1 MLSTMCTTPGARW
14 KRTLLQALALRCG
27 PAPRESPSIDS
38 LRDACRGLVADL
50 PPGQRQALL
59 RCIADAR
66 QADDIWHLRSHL
78 FGVLS
83 LNFGEHVARGRLKAL
98 DTHWP

>member
-1 MLSTMCTTPGARW
+1 MLPAMSTTSGARW
-14 KRTLLQALALRCG
+14 RRTLFQALAMRCG
-27 PAPRESPSIDS
+27 PAPRESPSIDT

-50 PPGQRQALL
+50 PPGQRQALQ

-66 QADDIWHLRSHL
+66 HADDIWHLRSHL

-83 LNFGEHVARGRLKAL
+83 LNFGEHVARERLKTL
-98 DTHWP
+98 DIHWR